1 MDEKFK
7 YKLVETKKNVKTFEV
22 SVDKSLEQEYYE
34 KAFHQLSAN
43 VKIAGFRPG
52 KAPRDV
58 VEPKVALDA
67 LNETIN
73 NLLPDVTVKVLVKE
87 NITPLGKVNYDI
99 QDVKGDTEMTY
110 KFTVHTYPEID
121 VDKVKKIKVEAK
133 MGETTDDEV
142 DSVIRNII
150 RSTLPKE
157 KWGKAKGSQP
167 LAEEEAK
174 NEGKEEGEGKGED
187 VAIETT
193 FEITEDLVSALGYED
208 AKSVAELKKSVKES
222 LDKVKVNQFESE
234 LLEKGLDEVQKIVEM
249 EIPHDMVHHEAD
261 HRQADFE
268 ERLKKINLNVDDYL
282 KTQGKTMNELHD
294 EWERDIEKMI
304 FRDVFAVQ
312 LAHVEKIIP
321 TEEDLDAEIDKI
333 EDEMTRVKYKGD
345 QRMRDQYRTMV
356 SVNKGLQQFL
366 SWIK

>member
-34 KAFHQLSAN
+34 KAYQQLSAN

-87 NITPLGKVNYDI
+87 NITPLGRVNYDI
-99 QDVKGDTEMTY
+99 QDVKGDAEMTY

-121 VDKVKKIKVEAK
+121 VAKVKKIKVDAK
-133 MGETTDDEV
+133 KGETTEEEV

-157 KWGKAKGSQP
+157 KWGA
-167 LAEEEAK
+167 AAK
-174 NEGKEEGEGKGED
+174 NEGKGEEKGKEEGEGKGED

-208 AKSVAELKKSVKES
+208 AKSVAELKKSVRES

-234 LLEKGLDEVQKIVEM
+234 LLEKGLDEVQKIVEL

-268 ERLKKINLNVDDYL
+268 DRLKKINLNVDDYL
-282 KTQGKTMNELHD
+282 KTQGKTMKELHD

-321 TEEDLDAEIDKI
+321 TDDELDTEIDKI